1 MEKTFTYYYCT
12 FYMFKMA
19 PGGLFFSET
28 DKSLIFERI
37 TILSITCVEVTTLK
51 PYTRVGP
58 ISLLT

>member
-1 MEKTFTYYYCT
+1 
-12 FYMFKMA
+12 MFKMA